1 MSPAIN
7 PNTLSTSSAS
17 TSSAASSAAR
27 ANHAALA
34 AEGFAVSLALQY
46 VIDTFFTPKEQF
58 PPVRVTTQGSAQPQR
73 IVYGTTR
80 VSGPIVFQGAGHKG
94 FTVHGQTVSARAP
107 NHLFWVIP
115 LAGHQCEAFKDIYL
129 DDFEIK
135 HTEISWGADG
145 GGTSYVLSG
154 LAYRT
159 STDSYVRAFAH
170 LGSITQTA
178 NARLTEVFAA
188 VPNVKDAAWTAQH
201 RGQGIAYAVLDLL
214 KKDSKRWR
222 QIFHERA
229 PSTVG
234 IVVQGKNNLY
244 DPRLDTQ
251 PGADPANAAYQ
262 QFSSNP
268 ALCVADYLTDGELGM
283 GVPTA
288 HIDWDSVVTAA
299 TECDTL
305 VDGLGPV
312 LPGNTLGPRIRHKRF
327 TSNGALLTRDT
338 HRANLTQL
346 LATML
351 GALSVSG
358 GKVTIHAHSWTAP
371 VESFDENDLIQ
382 PLQLTTHTDVFS
394 AFNTI
399 RGTYLEAAEKY
410 EERPFSVRDATLRT
424 NRDNGETLIRDLA
437 LPMTTS
443 RAEAQR
449 LAYFHLQQAAFGL
462 TATLHLNY
470 KGLRLRYR
478 DRITLSVQSL
488 GWDDKIFRVEAWR
501 FEPLGGVV
509 VTVREDAA
517 SAYDDPP
524 VTWYE
529 DQDSFAPKT
538 LPAPVV
544 PEAPPPTNL
553 AATGISG
560 GIEVTWTL
568 PEPRSQWDEIVL
580 YAADTDAW
588 TDAEEIWRGVST
600 AYVHLLNADTTRYY
614 WARAVQGEDLS
625 LRAPDADTST
635 VTATALGLLTAAF
648 KPGASGSPIPNSPT
662 DPLHIEVSSGVIWSG
677 GWWQSADGQ
686 WWWLWHAADVPSFT
700 RAQANFYIPWGDIR
714 DVPTT

>member
-17 TSSAASSAAR
+17 TSSAASSAAT

-34 AEGFAVSLALQY
+34 AEDLAVSLALQY
-46 VIDTFFTPKEQF
+46 VIDTFFTPKERF
-58 PPVRVTTQGSAQPQR
+58 PPVRVTTQGAAQPQR

-80 VSGPIVFQGAGHKG
+80 VSGPIVFQGAGHKEV
-94 FTVHGQTVSARAP
+94 TVDRQTVSTRAP
-107 NHLFWVIP
+107 GHLFWVLT
-115 LAGHQCEAFKDIYL
+115 LAGHACEAFRDIYL

-135 HTEISWGADG
+135 HTQISWGADG

-170 LGSITQTA
+170 LGSTTQTA
-178 NARLTEVFAA
+178 DTRLTEVFAA
-188 VPNVKDAAWTAQH
+188 KGNKDADWTAQH

-214 KKDSKRWR
+214 KKDSSTWR
-222 QIFHERA
+222 RIFHERA

-244 DPRLDTQ
+244 DPRLETP
-251 PGADPANAAYQ
+251 PGADPANAAYR

-299 TECDTL
+299 SVCDTL

-312 LPGNTLGPRIRHKRF
+312 LPGHTLGPRIRHKRF

-382 PLQLTTHTDVFS
+382 PLQLTTHADVFS

-399 RGTYLEAAEKY
+399 QGTYLEAAEKY
-410 EERPFSVRDATLRT
+410 DERPFSVRDATLRT
-424 NRDNGETLIRDLA
+424 NRDNGETLLRDLA

-478 DRITLSVQSL
+478 DRITLSVASL
-488 GWDDKIFRVEAWR
+488 GWDEKIFRVEAWR

-538 LPAPVV
+538 LPAPVIPEV
-544 PEAPPPTNL
+544 PAPTNL
-553 AATGISG
+553 AATGVQG
-560 GIEVTWTL
+560 GIEITWTL

-580 YAADTDAW
+580 YAAATSAW
-588 TDAEEIWRGVST
+588 TNASEIWRGVST
-600 AYVHLLNADTTRYY
+600 AYVHRLPEQATRYY
-614 WARAVQGEDLS
+614 WARAAQSEEDS
-625 LRAPDADTST
+625 VREPDADTST
-635 VTATALGLLTAAF
+635 VTATAQGLLTAAA
-648 KPGASGSPIPNSPT
+648 KPGASGSPIPNTLT

-677 GWWQSADGQ
+677 GWWQDASGQ

-700 RAQANFYIPWGDIR
+700 RAQAHFYIPWGDIR